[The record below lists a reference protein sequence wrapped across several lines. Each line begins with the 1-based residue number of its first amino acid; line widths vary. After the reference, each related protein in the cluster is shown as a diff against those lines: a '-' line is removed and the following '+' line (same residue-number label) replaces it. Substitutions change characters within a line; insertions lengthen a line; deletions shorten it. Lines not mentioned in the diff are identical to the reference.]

1 MFTIFILGLIS
12 SIYMF
17 AMIDILNEEGIPTHS
32 FEFIF
37 SWRKFTNFIE
47 SNECDEFSKKKYT
60 KIYKIAVWTRRAASI
75 LFFTLFFFVLI
86 LMIVSV
92 RS

>member
-1 MFTIFILGLIS
+1 MVVYFILGVIS

-17 AMIDILNEEGIPTHS
+17 TMIDILNEEGIPTHR

-37 SWRKFTNFIE
+37 SWRKFKNFIE